1 MIDIV
6 SKAIKKIDL
15 KVDEAYQLANLIVDK
30 ELKDN
35 IIETVL
41 ISLAEKGESESE
53 ILGFVKAFKE
63 RMIKVKYD
71 DNSVIDVCGM
81 GGDKSNTF
89 NISTAT
95 ALVLAAYGIKVAK
108 HGNRAVSS
116 ASGSS
121 DVLNELGIPF
131 FNEQDKIAKM
141 LDETNF
147 VFLFAPNFHPAFKN
161 VAEIRKKIGR
171 KTIFNMLGPLL
182 NPIEPKMQL
191 IGTPNY
197 NNQSKIFN
205 TVKELDYDIVSVL
218 CENDKYDEV
227 VLEDEVKVLVKNH
240 SIHDLTFKPD
250 YFNTESIDIN
260 KIKCNSPKES
270 AEIIL
275 SVIKDKIKSPAYN
288 VLVANSA
295 LALFL
300 LEAKKSLEEYL
311 VIIDELISSGK
322 VYDQLQK
329 IQNFN

>member
-1 MIDIV
+1 MIETV

-15 KVDEAYQLANLIVDK
+15 NVDEAYQLANLIVDK

-41 ISLAEKGESESE
+41 LSLAEKGESESE
-53 ILGFVKAFKE
+53 ILGFIKAFRE
-63 RMIKVKYD
+63 RMIKINYD

-89 NISTAT
+89 NISTTT
-95 ALVLAAYGIKVAK
+95 ALVIAAYGIKVAK

-116 ASGSS
+116 TSGSS
-121 DVLNELGIPF
+121 DVLAELGVPF
-131 FNEQDKIAKM
+131 FSDQDKIKKM

-147 VFLFAPNFHPAFKN
+147 AFLFAPYFHPAFKN

-182 NPIEPKMQL
+182 NPIEPKKQM

-197 NNQSKIFN
+197 DNQNKIFN
-205 TVKELDYDIVSVL
+205 TVKELDYDIVSVI

-227 VLEDEVKVLVKNH
+227 VLENVVKVLVKNH
-240 SIHDLTFKPD
+240 SVHDLSFKPD

-260 KIKCNSPKES
+260 QIKCNSPKES
-270 AEIIL
+270 AQIIL
-275 SVIKDKIKSPAYN
+275 SVIKDRIKSPAYN
-288 VLVANSA
+288 VVIANSA
-295 LALFL
+295 LTLFL
-300 LEAKKSLEEYL
+300 LEAKKSLNEYL
-311 VIIDELISSGK
+311 LIVDELISSGK
-322 VYDQLQK
+322 VYEQLEK